1 MQIKKQIGIL
11 CALMVS
17 AFLLHACV
25 YHDISPKTP
34 CSETEISFGLT
45 ISPIIQQNCAID
57 DCHGGKQFPD
67 FRQFSLI
74 QENAQRIKQQVVNR
88 TMPPDRSLTQ
98 AQIDSIVCWVDNGTP
113 QN

>member
-1 MQIKKQIGIL
+1 MQMKKQGAAF
-11 CALMVS
+11 CAFMA
-17 AFLLHACV
+17 AFFLNACV
-25 YHDISPKTP
+25 NHDISPKTA
-34 CSETEISFGLT
+34 CSQAENSFDLV
-45 ISPIIQQNCAID
+45 IIPIIQQNCAIS
-57 DCHGGKQFPD
+57 DCHGCKQFPD
-67 FRQFSLI
+67 FRQVSII